1 MYEKFMLDPEDK
13 IENVVNNGVIEGI
26 KIKVRIP
33 YYRGVMLCL
42 VKDAEVR
49 IGNQV
54 FTSDQ
59 MKFIVGGEEYYF
71 DDMATITSVRWEF
84 GEKAELYVPLTNG
97 LPEYGPTDIAVGIAI
112 LVSYN
117 PGFNGLTWAH
127 MSYDRSASGGICR

>member
-1 MYEKFMLDPEDK
+1 MYEKFMLDPNDK

-49 IGNQV
+49 VGNQV
-54 FTSDQ
+54 FTADQ

>member
-1 MYEKFMLDPEDK
+1 MYEKFMLDPSDK
-13 IENVVNNGVIEGI
+13 IENVVNNGIIEGI

-42 VKDAEVR
+42 VKDAEVHVGR
-49 IGNQV
+49 QV

-59 MKFIVGGEEYYF
+59 MRFIVGGEEYYF

-97 LPEYGPTDIAVGIAI
+97 LPEYGPTDIAVGIKI

-117 PGFNGLTWAH
+117 PGFNDFTWAH

>member
-1 MYEKFMLDPEDK
+1 MFEKFMLDPEDK

>member
-1 MYEKFMLDPEDK
+1 MFEKFMLDPEDK

-117 PGFNGLTWAH
+117 PGLNGLTWAH